1 VPESQ
6 HQRNEPQSSCTQ
18 PFSKLW
24 SDAGC
29 HGQSVKPEPPALVS
43 PIALFLNHSRIRE
56 NGLVLILACAPLG
69 NPGDAT
75 ARVREVLTS
84 VKVIAAE
91 DSRKLSRLCADL
103 GITHQAKVISYF
115 EGNEVARLEQLTEIL
130 VSGEDLLVITDAGA
144 PGVSDPGYRLIRAAL
159 ENSIPISVLPGP
171 SAVTTALLLSG
182 LPSDRFSFD
191 GFPPRTSGARAS
203 WYAELAEETRTMIF
217 FEAPHRLAESLADA
231 SAAFGADRSA
241 SICREMTKR
250 YEETLR
256 GSLGEL
262 LEWAQ
267 THEVLGEITLVIAG
281 FDKASRSFTDA
292 DLVERVAER
301 ERAGEPRK
309 DAIAEVA
316 RELNLPKRQVFDAVV
331 AFKNR

>member
-1 VPESQ
+1 M
-6 HQRNEPQSSCTQ
+6 
-18 PFSKLW
+18 
-24 SDAGC
+24 
-29 HGQSVKPEPPALVS
+29 
-43 PIALFLNHSRIRE
+43 
-56 NGLVLILACAPLG
+56 LILACAPLG

-75 ARVREVLTS
+75 TRVREVLES
-84 VKVIAAE
+84 VRFIAAE

-103 GITHQAKVISYF
+103 GITHSAKVISYF
-115 EGNEVARLEQLTEIL
+115 EGNEVARLDQLTEIL

-191 GFPPRTSGARAS
+191 GFPPRTSGARQS
-203 WYAELAEETRTMIF
+203 WFADLAQETRTMIF
-217 FEAPHRLAESLADA
+217 FEAPHRLKESLADA
-231 SAAFGADRSA
+231 IAAFGADRGA
-241 SICREMTKR
+241 AICREMTKR
-250 YEETLR
+250 YEETIR

-262 LEWAQ
+262 LEWASSN
-267 THEVLGEITLVIAG
+267 EILGEITLVIAG
-281 FDKASRSFTDA
+281 FDSTSQSFTDEE
-292 DLVERVAER
+292 LVARVAAR
-301 ERAGEPRK
+301 ESGGQPRK

-316 RELNLPKRQVFDAVV
+316 HELNLPKRQVFDAVV